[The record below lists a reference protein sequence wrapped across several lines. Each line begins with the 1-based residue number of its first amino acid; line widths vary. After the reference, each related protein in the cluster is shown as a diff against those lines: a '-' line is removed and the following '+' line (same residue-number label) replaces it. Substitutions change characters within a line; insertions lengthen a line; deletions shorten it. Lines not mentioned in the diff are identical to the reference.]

1 MTQPTTDART
11 GDATLA
17 VDVVSDLVCP
27 WCFIGK
33 RKLEVALAD
42 LARTEPTL
50 NVTIRWHPFE
60 LNPGLPREGISRATY
75 LAQKFGGAARAADV
89 YARVKH
95 VGETV
100 GIPFRFDAIERQPN
114 TFDGHRLV
122 AWAQLR
128 SDPSA
133 LVERLFHAYFV
144 EGRFIGNRDELV
156 RIAAEAGL
164 PADDARAMLE
174 SDAMRQTIIDESRE
188 SADVG
193 IQGVPFLRTTRRRCS
208 RRSRARGETDQNT
221 ARASRRRRRPATL
234 RSRGLRDFHDDDRHV
249 IVVRPVCRKAVGD
262 LQHRHEQ
269 RFGIAVP
276 VHHDCFAKAVD
287 AEEFA

>member
-1 MTQPTTDART
+1 VTQPTTDART

-42 LARTEPTL
+42 MARTAPAL

-144 EGRFIGNRDELV
+144 EGRFIGDRDELV

-174 SDAMRQTIIDESRE
+174 SDAMRQTIIDESHE

-193 IQGVPFLRTTRRRCS
+193 IQGVPFFIFNGRTAVSGAHDPPTLLEAIESS
-208 RRSRARGETDQNT
+208 RRN
-221 ARASRRRRRPATL
+221 
-234 RSRGLRDFHDDDRHV
+234 
-249 IVVRPVCRKAVGD
+249 
-262 LQHRHEQ
+262 
-269 RFGIAVP
+269 
-276 VHHDCFAKAVD
+276 
-287 AEEFA
+287 